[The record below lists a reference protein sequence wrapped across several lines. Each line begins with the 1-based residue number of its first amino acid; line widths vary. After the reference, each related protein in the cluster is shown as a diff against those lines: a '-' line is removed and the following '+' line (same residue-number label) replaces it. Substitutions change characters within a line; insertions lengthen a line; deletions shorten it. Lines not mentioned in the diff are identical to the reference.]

1 MGKKLSEY
9 IKERKT
15 DFFKKETTPK
25 DSRVFI
31 SELLNIKKEIH
42 ELLFSK
48 EEFKNLE
55 NVAFSLLMNKDLYP
69 KQLANYID
77 FNMRS
82 GFKGKSE
89 EYIEQTLNDII
100 SIFKNI
106 NSKHV
111 FKIESEKKIE

>member
-1 MGKKLSEY
+1 MLENKKIDEFSQIYQLFLIHSEGQMWMGKKLSEY

-69 KQLANYID
+69 KKLANYID

-82 GFKGKSE
+82 GFKGK
-89 EYIEQTLNDII
+89 
-100 SIFKNI
+100 
-106 NSKHV
+106 
-111 FKIESEKKIE
+111 